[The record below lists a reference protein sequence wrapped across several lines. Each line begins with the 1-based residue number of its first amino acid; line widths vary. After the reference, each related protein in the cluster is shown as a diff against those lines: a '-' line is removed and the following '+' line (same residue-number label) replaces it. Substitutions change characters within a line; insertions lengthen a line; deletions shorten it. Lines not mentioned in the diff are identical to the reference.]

1 MRRFLGIR
9 WSGPIGLM
17 ACLCLFGCSPEPEDP
32 IRIAINAW
40 PGYEFLYLAQEKGF
54 FQETG
59 AEIRLVEFVS
69 LVDVRAAFDRGLVD
83 GMCCTL
89 IELLLSRNQSDR
101 DPRAVML
108 TDFSNGLDVVL
119 GGGEIFSI
127 SDLKGKRVGAEV
139 GSLNLYVLA
148 RALQSQ
154 SMNLSDVEIVQLPS
168 TQMSEAF
175 SEGRVDAVVAY
186 PPVSLE
192 LVASRGAKTL
202 FSSADIPGEVI
213 DVVCLD
219 HRVIEERIE
228 DVVALIRAWD
238 LSLEFARDHPEEA
251 LGIMAKR
258 EGMSPDALEGILSQ
272 VEVLDSTA
280 QQGLLTAPGGIT
292 PTLELVDDTLRDIG
306 QLEGASEIDRAVF
319 RAAIERAAP

>member
-1 MRRFLGIR
+1 MRSFRGIR
-9 WSGPIGLM
+9 WSGPIGL
-17 ACLCLFGCSPEPEDP
+17 AAFLCLFACSPEPEEP

-69 LVDVRAAFDRGLVD
+69 LVDVRTAFDRGLVD

-89 IELLLSRNQSDR
+89 VELLLSRNQSGR
-101 DPRAVML
+101 DPRAVLL

-119 GGGEIFSI
+119 GSGEIFSV

-168 TQMSEAF
+168 TQMEEAF
-175 SEGRVDAVVAY
+175 NEGRVEAVVAY

-192 LVASRGAKTL
+192 LTASRGARTL
-202 FSSADIPGEVI
+202 FSTADIPGEVI

-219 HRVIEERIE
+219 RPVIEERIE
-228 DVVALIRAWD
+228 DVVGMIRAWD
-238 LSLEFARDHPEEA
+238 LSLEFAREHPEEA
-251 LGIMAKR
+251 LAIMAKR
-258 EGMSPDALEGILSQ
+258 EGLTSGELEGILNQ

-292 PTLELVDDTLRDIG
+292 PTLELVDRTLREIG
-306 QLEGASEIDRAVF
+306 QLEGSSEIDSAVF
-319 RAAIERAAP
+319 RGAIERAAP